1 MNATVDS
8 ITGNPPE
15 TTDRGRI
22 DNDVD
27 EEGIDRGTVKDEESS
42 QPQSPAA
49 HPPETDRGGS
59 EKDNADVE
67 GNDTGTVEKEV
78 APSMKERIKTFN
90 KCIEQTLGTSMNMPT
105 LKSSKKRERRVGKT
119 PKRKL
124 RKVCAGDI
132 MATATATEAAHS
144 RGLLN
149 TEAGAGVGTAATN
162 SGAGEEM
169 GPAAPLVP
177 PSDTAG
183 PVLPLSVLGMT
194 LPNLTATTTALPT
207 IATHAGDEPPSPSPR
222 RPVSKHDQKWNA
234 MMVKLLEFKATH
246 THTLVPQNYKDDPR

>member
-90 KCIEQTLGTSMNMPT
+90 KCIEQTLGTSMNMST

-132 MATATATEAAHS
+132 TATTTMSTEAAHP
-144 RGLLN
+144 RGRLN

-162 SGAGEEM
+162 SVAGEEM
-169 GPAAPLVP
+169 GPAAPCVP

-183 PVLPLSVLGMT
+183 HVLPLSVLGMT
-194 LPNLTATTTALPT
+194 LPNLAAN
-207 IATHAGDEPPSPSPR
+207 ATHAGDEPPSPR

>member
-1 MNATVDS
+1 MNATIDS

-15 TTDRGRI
+15 TTDRGVI
-22 DNDVD
+22 DTDDVA
-27 EEGIDRGTVKDEESS
+27 EGIDRSTVEDEETS
-42 QPQSPAA
+42 QPHSTAA
-49 HPPETDRGGS
+49 HLPETDRGGS
-59 EKDNADVE
+59 DKDDDNDVE
-67 GNDTGTVEKEV
+67 RNDTGTVDEAA
-78 APSMKERIKTFN
+78 APSPAQEGGG
-90 KCIEQTLGTSMNMPT
+90 EGPHLPPPPPAVA
-105 LKSSKKRERRVGKT
+105 KKRERRVGKT

-132 MATATATEAAHS
+132 TATTTMSTEAAHP
-144 RGLLN
+144 RGRLN

-162 SGAGEEM
+162 SVAGEEM
-169 GPAAPLVP
+169 GPAAPCVP

-183 PVLPLSVLGMT
+183 HVLPLSVLGTT
-194 LPNLTATTTALPT
+194 LPNLAATTTALPM
-207 IATHAGDEPPSPSPR
+207 IAAHAGDEPPSPR